1 MSLIIKTKKGTKKKA
16 ILGGTSSKT
25 KINQKH
31 QNLIK
36 DLIEE
41 QTKLILKEK
50 LGIKRLIYLRRIKYF
65 SVYSIDE
72 RGEKVISK
80 FVFKNGKIPGLVHIE
95 ASLIEAAGMQ
105 ISEFVEQMKSYGL
118 KEAKKDA
125 RSFLEQV

>member
-1 MSLIIKTKKGTKKKA
+1 MSLIIRTKNGTKKKA
-16 ILGGTSSKT
+16 ILSGTSST
-25 KINQKH
+25 SPLSQKQ

-65 SVYSIDE
+65 TVYSIDDN
-72 RGEKVISK
+72 GEKVISK

-105 ISEFVEQMKSYGL
+105 ISEFVEQMKNYGL
-118 KEAKKDA
+118 KEEKKDA
-125 RSFLEQV
+125 KSFLEQV

>member
-16 ILGGTSSKT
+16 ILGAPSKT
-25 KINQKH
+25 QLSQKH

-50 LGIKRLIYLRRIKYF
+50 LGVKRLIYLRRINY
-65 SVYSIDE
+65 SIVYSIDE
-72 RGEKVISK
+72 RGEKIVSK
-80 FVFKNGKIPGLVHIE
+80 FVYKNGKLPGLIHID
-95 ASLIEAAGMQ
+95 ATLIEAAGIQ
-105 ISEFVEQMKSYGL
+105 ISEFVDQMKSYGL

-125 RSFLEQV
+125 RSLLEQV